1 QRADL
6 PLLRELRGQV
16 LLLDA
21 DLLLRGD
28 RREEARD
35 DGEDDCLPRALRL
48 QLVRRLVQLRGAQP
62 RDVGEAV
69 EQRDARGDPSVQA
82 LVALREEASHA
93 LVERLAVV
101 LTYPSRDAQ
110 VRQELHLRIPDGE

>member
-1 QRADL
+1 FSRDWSSDVCSSDL
-6 PLLRELRGQV
+6 
-16 LLLDA
+16 
-21 DLLLRGD
+21 
-28 RREEARD
+28 
-35 DGEDDCLPRALRL
+35 
-48 QLVRRLVQLRGAQP
+48 
-62 RDVGEAV
+62 AV

-110 VRQELHLRIPDGE
+110 VRQELHLRIPDGEAAQVDLVLRTLHVRALPQCDRDRFIQR